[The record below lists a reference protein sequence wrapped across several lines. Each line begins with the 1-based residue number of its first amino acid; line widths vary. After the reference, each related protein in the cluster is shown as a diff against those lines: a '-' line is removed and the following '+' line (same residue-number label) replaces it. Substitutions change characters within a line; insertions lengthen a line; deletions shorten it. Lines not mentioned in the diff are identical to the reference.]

1 MDNTNDISQSITSMP
16 QQYIEQF
23 QTYASL
29 KRNNTSYFNT
39 IKDNPS
45 SLFEFVNQKR
55 IIIWQQSLYQ
65 NDTPHSI
72 QSDND
77 ILSIPLTHKN
87 QHIIKNDCLRTRVRE
102 GVLLPS
108 FQSDLEH
115 LLTYYCEINHY
126 EYKQGLNEIFGPL
139 LLLKYK
145 HKYLTYTSIFCIGEC
160 LINKYI
166 PNIYKSNDF
175 YALRLSL
182 RLFMLLLK
190 YHVPEVYNVFDKL
203 VITPEMYAISWLITL
218 FSSKCILNVVYH
230 IWDYLI
236 RDDDNLT
243 LIYIM
248 VAFLKSKKDLII
260 NTDSTLKQ
268 LLMSNLTILNTNE
281 VDDIMKEVSLMK
293 SKTPY
298 SFKLFAD
305 KLELFMKGSNNLKDK
320 FDKYQPDDMPVMPI
334 FPSEVIYTTYYPEL
348 KCPNTKCNLFKSH
361 INSNNNRKRSTKH
374 KQIQLNK
381 KLCEHCDIKQDK
393 QIISVVLDLRITQRG
408 TNEAGFLPK
417 MIQIH
422 QEELKQNNIN
432 KTITERFM
440 PDKDNIHFILLISD
454 TNSFNTLEEN
464 FYSEEQYNDNEK
476 LQMMYTIEH
485 KVNKVLN
492 IEKSTPTKLNELYN
506 LKEYDTLKKILD
518 YMISHNF
525 RYVSYAYGGFKKIHN
540 KITKC
545 KLTLLNHE
553 ESDCLFCYE
562 QQHKSKSHS
571 HVDNNNNNNKHKTND
586 TLIKE
591 KVKSLWQQIY
601 KLSDLLELLKE
612 PRNLFFACML
622 KEIEGINYEHLP
634 FQVFVLLNYNERKL
648 GVYKLFKSK
657 NHCECN
663 NNGVIMDKECYSQND
678 KELEIVDMI
687 WVYNV
692 VKIKRLHNEV
702 NNVICIMYKQKVMD
716 EEKNE
721 SVTVQRKMIIG
732 CEKNDYKKLVQ
743 LISQI
748 TKK

>member
-1 MDNTNDISQSITSMP
+1 MDNTNDISSSITSMP
-16 QQYIEQF
+16 KQYIEEF
-23 QTYASL
+23 QNYASL
-29 KRNNTSYFNT
+29 KRNNTTYFNI

-77 ILSIPLTHKN
+77 ILTIPLTHKN

-102 GVLLPS
+102 GTIMSS

-139 LLLKYK
+139 LLLKSK
-145 HKYLTYTSIFCIGEC
+145 HKYLTYSSIFCIGEC

-166 PNIYKSNDF
+166 PNIYRGNDF

-182 RLFMLLLK
+182 RLFILLLK
-190 YHVPEVYNVFDKL
+190 YHVPEVYNVLDKL

-218 FSSKCILNVVYH
+218 FSSKCTLNVVYH

-236 RDDDNLT
+236 RDDDKLT
-243 LIYIM
+243 LIYLM

-260 NTDSTLKQ
+260 NTDSTLEQ

-281 VDDIMKEVSLMK
+281 VDDIMKEVALMK

-305 KLELFMKGSNNLKDK
+305 KLELFIKGSNNLKAK
-320 FDKYQPDDMPVMPI
+320 FDLYQPDDMPVMPI
-334 FPSEVIYTTYYPEL
+334 FPSEIIYTTYYPNL
-348 KCPNTKCNLFKSH
+348 KCPNAKCKVFKRH
-361 INSNNNRKRSTKH
+361 INGSDITTNNGHKPSKNLLRHSNR
-374 KQIQLNK
+374 I
-381 KLCEHCDIKQDK
+381 LCEHCDSKQDK
-393 QIISVVLDLRITQRG
+393 QIISIVLDLRITHHG

-417 MIQIH
+417 MIQMH

-432 KTITERFM
+432 KTIAERFM
-440 PDKDNIHFILLISD
+440 PDKDNIHFILLISN
-454 TNSFNTLEEN
+454 TKSFNTLEEN

-492 IEKSTPTKLNELYN
+492 IEKAKQTKLNELYN
-506 LKEYDTLKKILD
+506 LKEYDTLKKTLD
-518 YMISHNF
+518 YMIAQNF

-545 KLTLLNHE
+545 NLTLLNHD
-553 ESDCLFCYE
+553 ESKCPFCFE
-562 QQHKSKSHS
+562 QQHNTQTNIDS
-571 HVDNNNNNNKHKTND
+571 TND
-586 TLIKE
+586 KLINE
-591 KVKSLWQQIY
+591 KVNSLWQQRY
-601 KLSDLLELLKE
+601 KLSDLSDLLKD
-612 PRNLFFACML
+612 PCNLFFACML
-622 KEIEGINYEHLP
+622 KEIEGIDYETFP
-634 FQVFVLLNYNERKL
+634 CQVFVLLNYNEKKL
-648 GVYKLFKSK
+648 GVYKLSKRKEYAFIKS
-657 NHCECN
+657 HCEHN
-663 NNGVIMDKECYSQND
+663 EPIDNDSYSQKD
-678 KELEIVDMI
+678 KELEVIDMI
-687 WVYNV
+687 WVHNV
-692 VKIKRLHNEV
+692 VKIKRIPNEK
-702 NNVICIMYKQKVMD
+702 NVISIMYKQKVMD
-716 EEKNE
+716 DDSNE
-721 SVTVQRKMIIG
+721 NITVQRKMIIG
-732 CEKNDYKKLVQ
+732 CEKNDYKKMVQ
-743 LISQI
+743 LFKEI
-748 TKK
+748 TMK